1 MIQFSAQKKQS
12 SDFDKWSTLGQ
23 KKSRCWFSYGIDFYF
38 QKRVQ
43 NKQNDQRVGDIHAL
57 GFSFCTRPDSHW
69 GLAEGY
75 SKSPLIISLSS
86 STSSIIRFLSS
97 LSLYLV
103 GLYTVFFSFWARS
116 ARSESEEKATVKK
129 VKVYLCSE
137 YPDRLNGISSSVAYY
152 LTVENYSN
160 RSSFVVILVIFV
172 DDIS

>member
-1 MIQFSAQKKQS
+1 MLSNDSVLSAEKQS

-23 KKSRCWFSYGIDFYF
+23 KKSWCWFSYGIDFYL

-75 SKSPLIISLSS
+75 SKSLLITSLSS

-116 ARSESEEKATVKK
+116 ARSESEEKATVE
-129 VKVYLCSE
+129 SE
-137 YPDRLNGISSSVAYY
+137 SVS
-152 LTVENYSN
+152 LLRVS
-160 RSSFVVILVIFV
+160 RSSQWDLQQRGVLPHCRKLLQQVVLPCNIRNIRR
-172 DDIS
+172 